1 LKEISLASFDNLR
14 RHLFILCVSLLVFSL
29 FFASVPASSQSP
41 SPTATMTPTNLPMSD
56 GLQLKLGQT
65 VEGNIAQRG
74 QRDRLIIFGAAGTIL
89 SLGMYT
95 PIDSR
100 LVPHIEIYAPNGEV
114 VVSTTHPTGAVIIGY
129 QLPVTGAYIVFASA
143 DGNRTRGAYTITLTA
158 GNAVRDL
165 PRGSLTL
172 DATVRDGNL
181 TRAGDRDIYDVDLP
195 ANVTLSANIVPYQSA
210 LVPVVEIVDTEGN
223 VVARATGTSG
233 LRQVVLTPAIGT
245 QGRYQV
251 RIGGTLAQATG
262 GYLISVRV
270 LTPSS
275 TPNN

>member
-1 LKEISLASFDNLR
+1 LKEISLVSLGNLYR
-14 RHLFILCVSLLVFSL
+14 YLFGSCVSIFVFGL
-29 FFASVPASSQSP
+29 FFVSAPAAGQVNTP
-41 SPTATMTPTNLPMSD
+41 TPTAIPVSD

-65 VEGNIAQRG
+65 VQGAISQRG
-74 QRDRLIIFGAAGTIL
+74 QRDRLIIFGAQGTVL
-89 SLGMYT
+89 SLGMYA
-95 PIDSR
+95 PADSR
-100 LVPHIEIYAPNGEV
+100 LVPHVEIYAPNGEII
-114 VVSTTHPTGAVIIGY
+114 VSTTHPTGAVIIGY

-143 DGNRTRGAYTITLTA
+143 DDNRTRGAYTITLTA

-165 PRGSLTL
+165 LRGSLTL

-181 TRAGDRDIYDVDLP
+181 TRAGDRDVYEVDLP

-210 LVPVVEIVDTEGN
+210 LAPVVEIVDAAGN

-233 LRQVVLTPAIGT
+233 LRQVVLTPSIGE

-262 GYLISVRV
+262 GYLVSVRV
-270 LTPSS
+270 ITPSS